1 MLAIF
6 MIVYW
11 REVRMGMGTNT
22 QDWGLRC
29 KYIREGIKC
38 DISIRWVEPIINS
51 ERELILGMR
60 LLVELVVAV
69 REGLIYHC

>member
-1 MLAIF
+1 

-11 REVRMGMGTNT
+11 RVVRRDVGTNT

-29 KYIREGIKC
+29 KYTREGIKC
-38 DISIRWVEPIINS
+38 DISIGWGIPIINS
-51 ERELILGMR
+51 ERELILSMR
-60 LLVELVVAV
+60 LLVELVVAAH